1 VQAKVEIMKIVDQL
15 SHQGVGVII
24 VSEEIRELLDVCDR
38 IVVIFNGEIV
48 KEFNTKDRSTTPEK
62 VLMAVEGETKK
73 K

>member
-1 VQAKVEIMKIVDQL
+1 ML
-15 SHQGVGVII
+15 FRSHQGVGVII